1 MRAIDMT
8 PTWGEWGNL
17 FYQFALLGEEAVL
30 ENMHPDMAKAFAF
43 AEAFKAINASL
54 SRKQTRKVR
63 AVLETELHK
72 QGVDIVKELSGND

>member
-1 MRAIDMT
+1 MRTIDVT

-30 ENMHPDMAKAFAF
+30 EKMHPDMAKAFAF

-54 SRKQTRKVR
+54 SHEQNLEAQ
-63 AVLETELHK
+63 AVIEAELKK
-72 QGVDIVKELSGND
+72 QGAL

>member
-30 ENMHPDMAKAFAF
+30 KNMHPDMAKAFAF

-54 SRKQTRKVR
+54 SHEQILKAE
-63 AVLETELHK
+63 AVIEAELQK
-72 QGVDIVKELSGND
+72 QGSCHE